1 MADIAPRDRLIVALD
16 VATAD
21 QAMHLVDRLDGQVN
35 FYKVGLE
42 LFSSG
47 TGIALIEQLAKRG
60 HKVFAD
66 FKFFDV
72 PTTVSRAVHNLNGMG
87 ITFLTVHGDHQIM
100 EAAVEATDEI
110 SILAVTVLT
119 SMDEASL
126 GAMGVNID
134 IAELV
139 AMRAQN
145 AKNAGCRGVIA
156 SGREAGIIRDQ
167 VGADV
172 VIVTPGIRNTGESVN
187 DQKRVASVSK
197 ALSAGADYLVVGRPI
212 RDASD
217 PQRAAAGFQDEILR
231 ALANN

>member
-72 PTTVSRAVHNLNGMG
+72 PATVSRAVHNLNGMG

-119 SMDEASL
+119 SMDKTSL
-126 GAMGVNID
+126 GAMGVNMGVSD
-134 IAELV
+134 LV
-139 AMRAQN
+139 VMRAQN

-156 SGREAGIIRDQ
+156 SGREAAMIRNRL
-167 VGADV
+167 GAQF
-172 VIVTPGIRNTGESVN
+172 VIVTPGIRNTGEAVN
-187 DQKRVASVSK
+187 DQKRVASAFE
-197 ALSAGADYLVVGRPI
+197 ALRAGADYLVVGRPI
-212 RDASD
+212 RDALE
-217 PQRAAAGFQDEILR
+217 PNRAAAGFQDEIHK
-231 ALANN
+231 ALTGT